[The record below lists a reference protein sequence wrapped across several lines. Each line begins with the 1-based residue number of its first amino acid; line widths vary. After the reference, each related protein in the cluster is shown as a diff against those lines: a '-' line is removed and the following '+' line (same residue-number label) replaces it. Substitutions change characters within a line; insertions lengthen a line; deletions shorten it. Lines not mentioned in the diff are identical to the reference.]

1 MLRRNIGRTFV
12 ICGTLMLVLGMS
24 TLPASGAEPGLP
36 LAQPSPRPT
45 LVPTATIPAP
55 TATPAPSNDRNLP
68 PADPGVGP
76 GHITGTIIDLSSGA
90 PAPGIPVNVGS
101 VTVFS
106 DANGNYDH
114 WLPAGAY
121 SVALA
126 LAPDRGTPAQTAQTV
141 TLAQGTTVV
150 LHLNFRGWPAAS
162 APPTPTPSTRTRPT
176 VVHAAGAALRTAPP
190 TRLPVTGA
198 QPASAWLWLTLGA
211 LLLAAGGTLEL
222 RRKLSRAAVPSGY
235 ENTRLLATLLAADVR
250 RPRPEPRRP
259 NSAAP
264 ARCSENTALL
274 AALLGTDAGERGEG
288 RQTGSR

>member
-1 MLRRNIGRTFV
+1 MLRRNISRTFV
-12 ICGTLMLVLGMS
+12 ICGTLMLVLGLS
-24 TLPASGAEPGLP
+24 ALPASGAEPGLP

-55 TATPAPSNDRNLP
+55 TSTPAPSNDQNPP
-68 PADPGVGP
+68 PADPGGA

-101 VTVFS
+101 MTVFS

-126 LAPDRGTPAQTAQTV
+126 LAPDRGTPAQTSQTV

-150 LHLNFRGWPAAS
+150 LHLNFRGRLAAS
-162 APPTPTPSTRTRPT
+162 APPTPTPTRTRPT
-176 VVHAAGAALRTAPP
+176 VVHAAGTALRTTPP
-190 TRLPVTGA
+190 TRLPVTGG
-198 QPASAWLWLTLGA
+198 QPTSAWLWLMLGA
-211 LLLAAGGTLEL
+211 LLLAAGGALEL
-222 RRKLSRAAVPSGY
+222 RRKLSRAALPSGY
-235 ENTRLLATLLAADVR
+235 ENTRLLATLLATDVW
-250 RPRPEPRRP
+250 RPRPALQRTRP
-259 NSAAP
+259 DSGAP
-264 ARCSENTALL
+264 ARRAENAALL
-274 AALLGTDAGERGEG
+274 AALLAVDAEQRAEG